1 MDLEAADLFNDGWA
15 PSLSRARH
23 PARLRLAELTAE
35 GDDFDLS
42 EAALLVAAEERDLS
56 VVGEGMDGLEALA
69 DELRPHT
76 LAATTP
82 LARLEALIE
91 HLFVDEGFLGN
102 EDNYY
107 DPRNSYLDH
116 VLERRLGIPITL
128 GVVVQEV
135 GARVGVPL
143 QGVGFP
149 AHFLLRHARLP
160 GVYVDPFHHGRLL
173 SISDCKA
180 LLERATRGRVPFR
193 RDLLKPISNRR
204 IIIRM
209 LNNLRAIHS
218 GQGDVVRT
226 LAALDRILMLAPA
239 SASALKAR
247 GALLIEAGAVTRGLD
262 DLETYLALA
271 RGATDWLEVKRQMD
285 QARRKLRQIN

>member
-239 SASALKAR
+239 SASAR
-247 GALLIEAGAVTRGLD
+247 T
-262 DLETYLALA
+262 
-271 RGATDWLEVKRQMD
+271 
-285 QARRKLRQIN
+285 